1 MTGLELTKWYIYL
14 IWIFVLIIL
23 LTFSAIFSSAET
35 AYTSV
40 GVAKIETM
48 VENKVRGAKLIKK
61 QHQFFNR
68 TLGTILIANNLVN
81 ILASVLFYCIYYMS
95 VLMNPIS
102 TQALFGYRMIFTLPI
117 VFGAIFLLKQQRNFK
132 FMLLKIRVKPKILFI
147 LFITSLLSSFQMW
160 LYLWAPSNGA
170 ALKVSIGYLILPI
183 VMVIV
188 GRLVFK
194 EHLSKIKLLSISFAV
209 LGVGSSLVSSS
220 GISWES
226 AGVFCLYPVYFGLRK
241 FYGIAN
247 FPSFA
252 IEMFFMFLFSSYFI
266 TLADMDFVLSK
277 NPKIY
282 YLLVLMGI
290 ISGTALISQIISS
303 ILVPINV
310 LGLLT
315 YLEPIFMFAV
325 SFMIG
330 EKLDESSYFLMFC
343 LSAAIILLM
352 IDSLN
357 NIKISKRATRWIRLT
372 SKQKASS
379 THYRRFWCGDFCRC
393 FSAFLVK
400 A

>member
-1 MTGLELTKWYIYL
+1 MLKG
-14 IWIFVLIIL
+14 IL
-23 LTFSAIFSSAET
+23 C
-35 AYTSV
+35 SV
-40 GVAKIETM
+40 
-48 VENKVRGAKLIKK
+48 
-61 QHQFFNR
+61 
-68 TLGTILIANNLVN
+68 
-81 ILASVLFYCIYYMS
+81 LASFLFGCIYYLS
-95 VLMNPIS
+95 VFMQPLGGE
-102 TQALFGYRMIFTLPI
+102 ALFGYRMLFTLPLI
-117 VFGAIFLLKQQRNFK
+117 VAAIFLLKQKRNFK
-132 FMLLKIRVKPKILFI
+132 EFLLTLKQKPKLIAVL
-147 LFITSLLSSFQMW
+147 LVTSSISSFQMW

-266 TLADMDFVLSK
+266 TLADMDFVLSQ

-282 YLLVLMGI
+282 YLLVLMGL

-343 LSAAIILLM
+343 LSAAIVLLM

-357 NIKISKRATRWIRLT
+357 NIKISKRAAR
-372 SKQKASS
+372 
-379 THYRRFWCGDFCRC
+379 
-393 FSAFLVK
+393 
-400 A
+400 